1 MWNLCSVTI
10 LYSFYRGGYWT
21 SCLTFFPAI
30 MPLLLFL
37 LFFCCFFLNKV
48 LFEGNMNVYIKN
60 MIFFFFFEANFR
72 SLAKPVICQWHQ
84 WQVCFLKEETT
95 SEVWAQRIAWHLSP
109 CKKQTNKQKRIVSEF
124 RIEAYLYLLISRQK
138 NSFFKTEALRMF
150 TDHRRNC
157 NKEINMHDPFS
168 CSTTRLHC

>member
-1 MWNLCSVTI
+1 MKFVLRYYSVFVLPGWI
-10 LYSFYRGGYWT
+10 LNKLSYFFSCNNASFVV
-21 SCLTFFPAI
+21 SSVF
-30 MPLLLFL
+30 LLFL
-37 LFFCCFFLNKV
+37 FKQGFILRKYECLHQ
-48 LFEGNMNVYIKN
+48 EYD
-60 MIFFFFFEANFR
+60 FFFFFEANFR

-84 WQVCFLKEETT
+84 WQVCFFKEETT